1 MMTLDL
7 SGGVRSPK
15 MIIIDYNQIS
25 IGNLM
30 VELNGSK
37 DGDINI
43 DLVRHMILNTLR
55 SYKTKYGEEY
65 GDLVIACDNRRYWRR
80 QVFPQYKASRKKT
93 REDSG
98 YDWTSIFEGLS
109 LIKHELQQ
117 HMPYPVVDVD
127 GAEADDV
134 IGTLA
139 EWSQTND
146 LVQEGLFESPRPL
159 LIVSGDHDFQQLQKW
174 KNVVQFSPL
183 KKRFVKIKEPAEDIL
198 REHIIRG
205 DKGDGVPNIL
215 SEDNSFVEG
224 IRQRPIRK
232 ALVAEWKST
241 KPEEWVTGEM
251 AAAYIRNKTM
261 VDLSQT
267 PEEIKEQI
275 VFQYEKQLNKSAEDM
290 YKYFTNFSLDRLIE
304 VIDEF

>member
-1 MMTLDL
+1 MA
-7 SGGVRSPK
+7 
-15 MIIIDYNQIS
+15 
-25 IGNLM
+25 
-30 VELNGSK
+30 ELNGSK
-37 DGDINI
+37 DSDINI

-55 SYKTKYGEEY
+55 SFKTRWGDEY

-98 YDWTSIFEGLS
+98 YDWSSIFEGLS
-109 LIKHELQQ
+109 LVKHELQQ
-117 HMPYPVVDVD
+117 HMPYPVIDVD

-139 EWSQTND
+139 EWSQEND
-146 LVQEGLFESPRPL
+146 LVEEGLFESPRPL
-159 LIVSGDHDFQQLQKW
+159 LIISGDHDFQQLQKFP
-174 KNVVQFSPL
+174 NVVQYSPL
-183 KKRFVKIKEPAEDIL
+183 KKRFVTIKESAEAIL

-215 SEDNSFVEG
+215 SEDDSFVEG
-224 IRQRPIRK
+224 KRQRPIRK
-232 ALVAEWKST
+232 TLVAEWKS
-241 KPEEWVTGEM
+241 KKAEEWVTGEM
-251 AAAYIRNKTM
+251 AAGYIRNKTM

-275 VFQYEKQLNKSAEDM
+275 VFQYTKQLNKSSEDM
-290 YKYFTNFSLDRLIE
+290 YKYFMNFSLDRLIE

>member
-1 MMTLDL
+1 MA
-7 SGGVRSPK
+7 
-15 MIIIDYNQIS
+15 
-25 IGNLM
+25 
-30 VELNGSK
+30 ELNGSK
-37 DGDINI
+37 DSDINI

-55 SYKTKYGEEY
+55 SFKTRWGDEY

-98 YDWTSIFEGLS
+98 YDWSSIFEGLS
-109 LIKHELQQ
+109 LVKHELQQ
-117 HMPYPVVDVD
+117 HMPYPVIDVD

-139 EWSQTND
+139 EWSQEND
-146 LVQEGLFESPRPL
+146 LVEEGLFESPRPL
-159 LIVSGDHDFQQLQKW
+159 LIISGDHDFQQLQKFP
-174 KNVVQFSPL
+174 NVVQYSPL
-183 KKRFVKIKEPAEDIL
+183 KKRFVTIKESAEAIL

-215 SEDNSFVEG
+215 SEDDSFVEG
-224 IRQRPIRK
+224 KRQRPIRK
-232 ALVAEWKST
+232 TLVAEWKSK

-251 AAAYIRNKTM
+251 AAGYIRNKTM

-275 VFQYEKQLNKSAEDM
+275 VFQYTKQLNKSSEDM
-290 YKYFTNFSLDRLIE
+290 YKYFMNFSLDRLIE

>member
-275 VFQYEKQLNKSAEDM
+275 VFQYEKQLNKSTEDM
-290 YKYFTNFSLDRLIE
+290 YKYFMNYSLDRLVE

>member
-1 MMTLDL
+1 MA
-7 SGGVRSPK
+7 
-15 MIIIDYNQIS
+15 
-25 IGNLM
+25 
-30 VELNGSK
+30 ELNGSK
-37 DGDINI
+37 ESDINI

-55 SYKTKYGEEY
+55 SFKTRWGDEY

-98 YDWTSIFEGLS
+98 YDWSSIFEGLS
-109 LIKHELQQ
+109 LVRSELQQ
-117 HMPYPVVDVD
+117 FMPWPVVDVE

-134 IGTLA
+134 IGTLV
-139 EWSQTND
+139 EWSQEND
-146 LVQEGLFESPRPL
+146 LVQEGLFESPKPL
-159 LIVSGDHDFQQLQKW
+159 LIVSGDHDFQQLQKYP
-174 KNVVQFSPL
+174 NVVQYSPL
-183 KKRFVKIKEPAEDIL
+183 KKRFVKIKEPAEQVL

-215 SEDNSFVEG
+215 SEDDSFVEG
-224 IRQRPIRK
+224 KRQRPIRK
-232 ALVAEWKST
+232 TLVAEWKTT

-267 PEEIKEQI
+267 PAEIKEQI
-275 VFQYEKQLNKSAEDM
+275 VFQYTQQLNKSSEDM
-290 YKYFTNFSLDRLIE
+290 YKYFTSFGLDRLIE
-304 VIDEF
+304 VIER

>member
-1 MMTLDL
+1 
-7 SGGVRSPK
+7 
-15 MIIIDYNQIS
+15 MIIVDYNQIS
-25 IGNLM
+25 ISNLM
-30 VELNGSK
+30 AELNGSK
-37 DGDINI
+37 DSDINI

-55 SYKTKYGEEY
+55 SFKTRWGDEY

-98 YDWTSIFEGLS
+98 YDWSSIFEGLS
-109 LIKHELQQ
+109 LVKHELQQ
-117 HMPYPVVDVD
+117 HMPYPVIDVD

-139 EWSQTND
+139 EWSQEND
-146 LVQEGLFESPRPL
+146 LVEEGLFESPRPL
-159 LIVSGDHDFQQLQKW
+159 LIISGDHDFQQLQKFP
-174 KNVVQFSPL
+174 NVVQYSTL
-183 KKRFVKIKEPAEDIL
+183 KKRFVTIKESAEAIL

-215 SEDNSFVEG
+215 SEDDSFVEG
-224 IRQRPIRK
+224 KRQRPIRK
-232 ALVAEWKST
+232 TLVAEWKS
-241 KPEEWVTGEM
+241 KNPEEWVTGEM
-251 AAAYIRNKTM
+251 AAGYIRNKTM

-275 VFQYEKQLNKSAEDM
+275 VFQYTKQLNKSSEDM
-290 YKYFTNFSLDRLIE
+290 YKYFMNFSLDRLIE

>member
-1 MMTLDL
+1 
-7 SGGVRSPK
+7 
-15 MIIIDYNQIS
+15 MIIVDYNQIS
-25 IGNLM
+25 ISNLM
-30 VELNGSK
+30 AELNGSK
-37 DGDINI
+37 DSDINI

-55 SYKTKYGEEY
+55 SYKARWGDEY

-109 LIKHELQQ
+109 LVRDELQQ
-117 HMPYPVVDVD
+117 HMPYPVINVD

-139 EWSQTND
+139 EWSQKND

-159 LIVSGDHDFQQLQKW
+159 LIISGDHDFQQLQKYD
-174 KNVVQFSPL
+174 NVVQYSPL
-183 KKRFVKIKEPAEDIL
+183 RKRFVKIKESADAVL

-215 SEDNSFVEG
+215 SDDDSFVEG
-224 IRQRPIRK
+224 KRQRPIRK
-232 ALVAEWKST
+232 ALVAEWKSQ

-251 AAAYIRNKTM
+251 AAGYIRNKTM

-275 VFQYEKQLNKSAEDM
+275 VFQYTGQLNKSAEDM
-290 YKYFTNFSLDRLIE
+290 YKYFTNFGLDRLIE

>member
-1 MMTLDL
+1 
-7 SGGVRSPK
+7 
-15 MIIIDYNQIS
+15 
-25 IGNLM
+25 
-30 VELNGSK
+30 
-37 DGDINI
+37 
-43 DLVRHMILNTLR
+43 
-55 SYKTKYGEEY
+55 
-65 GDLVIACDNRRYWRR
+65 
-80 QVFPQYKASRKKT
+80 
-93 REDSG
+93 
-98 YDWTSIFEGLS
+98 
-109 LIKHELQQ
+109 
-117 HMPYPVVDVD
+117 
-127 GAEADDV
+127 
-134 IGTLA
+134 
-139 EWSQTND
+139 
-146 LVQEGLFESPRPL
+146 
-159 LIVSGDHDFQQLQKW
+159 LQKW

>member
-1 MMTLDL
+1 
-7 SGGVRSPK
+7 
-15 MIIIDYNQIS
+15 MIIVDYNQIS
-25 IGNLM
+25 ISNLM
-30 VELNGSK
+30 AELNGSK
-37 DGDINI
+37 DSDINI

-55 SYKTKYGEEY
+55 SFKTRWGDEY

-98 YDWTSIFEGLS
+98 YDWSSIFEGLS
-109 LIKHELQQ
+109 LVKHELQQ
-117 HMPYPVVDVD
+117 HMPYPVIDVD

-139 EWSQTND
+139 EWSQEND
-146 LVQEGLFESPRPL
+146 LVEEGLFESPRPL
-159 LIVSGDHDFQQLQKW
+159 LIISGDHDFQQLQKFP
-174 KNVVQFSPL
+174 NVVQYSPL
-183 KKRFVKIKEPAEDIL
+183 KKRFVTIKESAEAIL

-215 SEDNSFVEG
+215 SEDDSFVEG
-224 IRQRPIRK
+224 KRQRPIRK
-232 ALVAEWKST
+232 TLVAEWKSK

-251 AAAYIRNKTM
+251 AAGYIRNKTM

-275 VFQYEKQLNKSAEDM
+275 VFQYTKQLNKSSEDM
-290 YKYFTNFSLDRLIE
+290 YKYFMNFSLDRLIE

>member
-1 MMTLDL
+1 MA
-7 SGGVRSPK
+7 
-15 MIIIDYNQIS
+15 
-25 IGNLM
+25 
-30 VELNGSK
+30 ELNGSK
-37 DGDINI
+37 DSDINI

-55 SYKTKYGEEY
+55 SFKTRWGDEY

-98 YDWTSIFEGLS
+98 YDWSSIFEGLS
-109 LIKHELQQ
+109 LVKHELQQ
-117 HMPYPVVDVD
+117 HMPYPVIDVD

-139 EWSQTND
+139 EWSQEND
-146 LVQEGLFESPRPL
+146 LVEEGLFESPRPL
-159 LIVSGDHDFQQLQKW
+159 LIISGDHDFQQLQKFP
-174 KNVVQFSPL
+174 NVVQYSPL
-183 KKRFVKIKEPAEDIL
+183 KKRFVTIKESAEAIL

-215 SEDNSFVEG
+215 SEDDSFVEG
-224 IRQRPIRK
+224 KRQRPIRK
-232 ALVAEWKST
+232 TLVAEWKSK

-251 AAAYIRNKTM
+251 AAGYIRNKTM

-275 VFQYEKQLNKSAEDM
+275 VFQYTKQLNKSSEDM
-290 YKYFTNFSLDRLIE
+290 YKYFMNFSLGRLIE

>member
-1 MMTLDL
+1 MA
-7 SGGVRSPK
+7 
-15 MIIIDYNQIS
+15 
-25 IGNLM
+25 
-30 VELNGSK
+30 ELNGSK
-37 DGDINI
+37 ESDINI

-55 SYKTKYGEEY
+55 SFKTRWGDEY

-98 YDWTSIFEGLS
+98 YDWSSIFEGLS
-109 LIKHELQQ
+109 LVRSELQQ
-117 HMPYPVVDVD
+117 FMPWPVVDVE

-134 IGTLA
+134 IGTLV
-139 EWSQTND
+139 EWSQEND
-146 LVQEGLFESPRPL
+146 LVQEGLFESPKPL
-159 LIVSGDHDFQQLQKW
+159 LIVSGDHDFQQLQKYP
-174 KNVVQFSPL
+174 NVVQYSPL
-183 KKRFVKIKEPAEDIL
+183 KKRFVKIKEPAEQVL

-215 SEDNSFVEG
+215 SEDDSFVEG
-224 IRQRPIRK
+224 KRQRPIRK
-232 ALVAEWKST
+232 TLVAEWKTT

-267 PEEIKEQI
+267 PAEIKEQI
-275 VFQYEKQLNKSAEDM
+275 VFQYTQQLNKSSEDM
-290 YKYFTNFSLDRLIE
+290 YKYFTSFGLDRLIE

>member
-1 MMTLDL
+1 MA
-7 SGGVRSPK
+7 
-15 MIIIDYNQIS
+15 
-25 IGNLM
+25 
-30 VELNGSK
+30 ELNGSK
-37 DGDINI
+37 ESDINI

-55 SYKTKYGEEY
+55 SFKTRWGDEY

-98 YDWTSIFEGLS
+98 YDWSSIFEGLS
-109 LIKHELQQ
+109 LVKHELQQ
-117 HMPYPVVDVD
+117 HMPYPVIDVD

-134 IGTLA
+134 IGTLV
-139 EWSQTND
+139 EWSQEND
-146 LVQEGLFESPRPL
+146 LVQEGLFESPKPL
-159 LIVSGDHDFQQLQKW
+159 LIVSGDHDFQQLQKYP
-174 KNVVQFSPL
+174 NVVQYSPL
-183 KKRFVKIKEPAEDIL
+183 KKRFVKIKEPAEQVL

-215 SEDNSFVEG
+215 SEDDSFVEG
-224 IRQRPIRK
+224 KRQRPIRK
-232 ALVAEWKST
+232 TLVAEWKTT

-267 PEEIKEQI
+267 PAEIKEQI
-275 VFQYEKQLNKSAEDM
+275 VFQYTQQLNKSSEDM
-290 YKYFTNFSLDRLIE
+290 YKYFTSFGLDRLIE

>member
-1 MMTLDL
+1 
-7 SGGVRSPK
+7 
-15 MIIIDYNQIS
+15 MIIVDYNQIS
-25 IGNLM
+25 ISNLM
-30 VELNGSK
+30 AELNGSK
-37 DGDINI
+37 DSDINI

-55 SYKTKYGEEY
+55 SFKTRWGDEY

-98 YDWTSIFEGLS
+98 YDWSSIFEGLS
-109 LIKHELQQ
+109 LVRSELQQ
-117 HMPYPVVDVD
+117 FMPWPVVDVE

-134 IGTLA
+134 IGTLV
-139 EWSQTND
+139 EWSQEND
-146 LVQEGLFESPRPL
+146 LVQEGLFESPKPL
-159 LIVSGDHDFQQLQKW
+159 LIVSGDHDFQQLQKYP
-174 KNVVQFSPL
+174 NVVQYSPL
-183 KKRFVKIKEPAEDIL
+183 KKRFVKIKEPAEQVL

-215 SEDNSFVEG
+215 SEDDSFVEG
-224 IRQRPIRK
+224 KRQRPIRK
-232 ALVAEWKST
+232 TLVAEWKTT

-267 PEEIKEQI
+267 PAEIKEQI
-275 VFQYEKQLNKSAEDM
+275 VFQYTQQLNKSSEDM
-290 YKYFTNFSLDRLIE
+290 YKYFTSFGLDRLIE

>member
-1 MMTLDL
+1 
-7 SGGVRSPK
+7 
-15 MIIIDYNQIS
+15 MIIVDYNQIS
-25 IGNLM
+25 ISNLM
-30 VELNGSK
+30 AELNGSK
-37 DGDINI
+37 DSDINI

-55 SYKTKYGEEY
+55 SFKTRWGDEY

-98 YDWTSIFEGLS
+98 YDWSSIFEGLS
-109 LIKHELQQ
+109 LVKHELQQ
-117 HMPYPVVDVD
+117 HMPYPVIDVD

-139 EWSQTND
+139 EWSQEND
-146 LVQEGLFESPRPL
+146 LVEEGLFESPRPL
-159 LIVSGDHDFQQLQKW
+159 LIISGDHDFQQLQKFP
-174 KNVVQFSPL
+174 NVVQYSPL
-183 KKRFVKIKEPAEDIL
+183 KKRFVTIKESAEAIL

-215 SEDNSFVEG
+215 SEDDSFVEG
-224 IRQRPIRK
+224 RRQRPIRK
-232 ALVAEWKST
+232 TLVAEWKSK

-251 AAAYIRNKTM
+251 AAGYIRNKTM

-275 VFQYEKQLNKSAEDM
+275 VFQYTKQLNKSSEDM
-290 YKYFTNFSLDRLIE
+290 YKYFMNFSLDRLIE

>member
-1 MMTLDL
+1 MMTLVL
-7 SGGVRSPK
+7 SGRGKSPK
-15 MIIIDYNQIS
+15 MIIVDYNQIS
-25 IGNLM
+25 ISNLM
-30 VELNGSK
+30 AELNGSK
-37 DGDINI
+37 DSDINI

-55 SYKTKYGEEY
+55 SFKTRWGDEY

-98 YDWTSIFEGLS
+98 YDWSSIFEGLS
-109 LIKHELQQ
+109 LVRSELQQ
-117 HMPYPVVDVD
+117 FMPWPVVDVE

-134 IGTLA
+134 IGTLV
-139 EWSQTND
+139 EWSQEND
-146 LVQEGLFESPRPL
+146 LVQEGLFESPKPL
-159 LIVSGDHDFQQLQKW
+159 LIVSGDHDFQQLQKYP
-174 KNVVQFSPL
+174 NVVQYSPL
-183 KKRFVKIKEPAEDIL
+183 KKRFVKIKEPAEQVL

-215 SEDNSFVEG
+215 SEDDSFVEG
-224 IRQRPIRK
+224 KRQRPIRK
-232 ALVAEWKST
+232 TLVAEWKTT

-267 PEEIKEQI
+267 PAEIKEQI
-275 VFQYEKQLNKSAEDM
+275 VFQYTKQLNKSSEDM
-290 YKYFTNFSLDRLIE
+290 YKYFMNFSLDRLIE

>member
-1 MMTLDL
+1 MA
-7 SGGVRSPK
+7 
-15 MIIIDYNQIS
+15 
-25 IGNLM
+25 
-30 VELNGSK
+30 ELNGSK
-37 DGDINI
+37 DSDINI

-55 SYKTKYGEEY
+55 SFKTRWGDEY

-98 YDWTSIFEGLS
+98 YDWSSIFEGLS
-109 LIKHELQQ
+109 LVRSELQQ
-117 HMPYPVVDVD
+117 FMPWPVVDVE

-134 IGTLA
+134 IGTLV
-139 EWSQTND
+139 EWSQEND
-146 LVQEGLFESPRPL
+146 LVQEGLFESPKPL
-159 LIVSGDHDFQQLQKW
+159 LIVSGDHDFQQLQKYP
-174 KNVVQFSPL
+174 NVVQYSPL
-183 KKRFVKIKEPAEDIL
+183 KKRFVKIKEPAEQVL

-215 SEDNSFVEG
+215 SEDDSFVEG
-224 IRQRPIRK
+224 KRQRPIRK
-232 ALVAEWKST
+232 TLVAEWKTT

-267 PEEIKEQI
+267 PAEIKEQI
-275 VFQYEKQLNKSAEDM
+275 VFQYTQQLNKSSEDM
-290 YKYFTNFSLDRLIE
+290 YKYFTSFGLDRLIE

>member
-1 MMTLDL
+1 MA
-7 SGGVRSPK
+7 
-15 MIIIDYNQIS
+15 
-25 IGNLM
+25 
-30 VELNGSK
+30 ELNGSK
-37 DGDINI
+37 DSDINI

-55 SYKTKYGEEY
+55 SFKTRWGDEY

-98 YDWTSIFEGLS
+98 YDWSSIFEGLS
-109 LIKHELQQ
+109 LVKHELQQ
-117 HMPYPVVDVD
+117 HMPYPVIDVD
-127 GAEADDV
+127 GAEADEV
-134 IGTLA
+134 IGKLA
-139 EWSQTND
+139 EWSQEND
-146 LVQEGLFESPRPL
+146 LVEEGLFESPRPL
-159 LIVSGDHDFQQLQKW
+159 LIISGDHDFQQLQKFP
-174 KNVVQFSPL
+174 NVVQYSPL
-183 KKRFVKIKEPAEDIL
+183 KKRFVTIKESAEAIL

-215 SEDNSFVEG
+215 SEDDSFVEG
-224 IRQRPIRK
+224 KRQRPIRK
-232 ALVAEWKST
+232 TLVAEWKSK

-251 AAAYIRNKTM
+251 AAGYIRNKTM

-275 VFQYEKQLNKSAEDM
+275 VFQYTKQLNKSSEDM
-290 YKYFTNFSLDRLIE
+290 YKYFMNFSLDRLIE

>member
-1 MMTLDL
+1 
-7 SGGVRSPK
+7 

-25 IGNLM
+25 ISNLM
-30 VELNGSK
+30 AELNGSK
-37 DGDINI
+37 DSDINI

-55 SYKTKYGEEY
+55 SFKTRWGDEY

-98 YDWTSIFEGLS
+98 YDWSSIFEGLS
-109 LIKHELQQ
+109 LVKHELQQ
-117 HMPYPVVDVD
+117 HMPYPVIDVD

-139 EWSQTND
+139 EWSQEND
-146 LVQEGLFESPRPL
+146 LVEEGLFESPRPL
-159 LIVSGDHDFQQLQKW
+159 LIISGDHDFQQLQKFP
-174 KNVVQFSPL
+174 NVVQYSPL
-183 KKRFVKIKEPAEDIL
+183 KKRFVTIKESAEAIL

-215 SEDNSFVEG
+215 SEDDSFVEG
-224 IRQRPIRK
+224 KRQRPIRK
-232 ALVAEWKST
+232 TLVAEWKSK

-251 AAAYIRNKTM
+251 AAGYIRNKTM

-275 VFQYEKQLNKSAEDM
+275 VFQYTKQLNKSSEDM
-290 YKYFTNFSLDRLIE
+290 YKYFMNFSLDRLIE

>member
-1 MMTLDL
+1 MTLDL
-7 SGGVRSPK
+7 SGGVNQ
-15 MIIIDYNQIS
+15 MIIVDYNQIS
-25 IGNLM
+25 ISNLM
-30 VELNGSK
+30 AELNGSK
-37 DGDINI
+37 DSDINI

-55 SYKTKYGEEY
+55 SYKTRWGDEY

-80 QVFPQYKASRKKT
+80 TVFPQYKASRKKT

-109 LIKHELQQ
+109 LVRNELQQ

-134 IGTLA
+134 IGTLV
-139 EWSQTND
+139 EWSQKND

-159 LIVSGDHDFQQLQKW
+159 LIISGDHDFQQLQKYE
-174 KNVVQFSPL
+174 NVVQYSPL
-183 KKRFVKIKEPAEDIL
+183 RKRFVKIKESADAVL

-215 SEDNSFVEG
+215 SDDDSFVEG
-224 IRQRPIRK
+224 KRQRPIRK
-232 ALVAEWKST
+232 ALVAEWKSQ

-251 AAAYIRNKTM
+251 AAGYIRNKTM

-275 VFQYEKQLNKSAEDM
+275 VFQYTAQLDKSAEDM
-290 YKYFTNFSLDRLIE
+290 YKYFMNFGLDRLIE

>member
-1 MMTLDL
+1 
-7 SGGVRSPK
+7 
-15 MIIIDYNQIS
+15 MIIVDYNQIS
-25 IGNLM
+25 ISNLM
-30 VELNGSK
+30 AELNGSK
-37 DGDINI
+37 DSDINI

-55 SYKTKYGEEY
+55 SFKTRWGDEY

-98 YDWTSIFEGLS
+98 YDWSSIFEGLS
-109 LIKHELQQ
+109 LVKHELQQ
-117 HMPYPVVDVD
+117 HMPYPVIDVD
-127 GAEADDV
+127 GAEADEV
-134 IGTLA
+134 IGKLA
-139 EWSQTND
+139 EWSQEND
-146 LVQEGLFESPRPL
+146 LVEEGLFESPRPL
-159 LIVSGDHDFQQLQKW
+159 LIISGDHDFQQLQKFP
-174 KNVVQFSPL
+174 NVVQYSPL
-183 KKRFVKIKEPAEDIL
+183 KKRFVTIKESAEAIL

-215 SEDNSFVEG
+215 SEDDSFVEG
-224 IRQRPIRK
+224 KRQRPIRK
-232 ALVAEWKST
+232 TLVAEWKSK

-251 AAAYIRNKTM
+251 AAGYIRNKTM

-275 VFQYEKQLNKSAEDM
+275 VFQYTKQLNKSSEDM
-290 YKYFTNFSLDRLIE
+290 YKYFMNFSLDRLIE